1 MNNETVF
8 SRKRRAAPSLLDS
21 LGGRS
26 SQRGGLGA
34 RMRNKRRAAP
44 SVSHPLG
51 GRTTYVVG
59 LGALEG
65 TRWPAG
71 SALAA
76 RIALAPPAE
85 RALCRPSNAAQPAVD
100 CPAVDCPAVDY
111 PAVDFPALAG
121 GARNGGM
128 VFNAV
133 GRNTVR

>member
-8 SRKRRAAPSLLDS
+8 SRKRRAAPSLLDPR
-21 LGGRS
+21 GGRLP
-26 SQRGGLGA
+26 QRGGLGA

-59 LGALEG
+59 LGALRG

-71 SALAA
+71 SALSA
-76 RIALAPPAE
+76 RTALAPPAE

-100 CPAVDCPAVDY
+100 CPAVDY
-111 PAVDFPALAG
+111 PALAG
-121 GARNGGM
+121 GAGNGGM